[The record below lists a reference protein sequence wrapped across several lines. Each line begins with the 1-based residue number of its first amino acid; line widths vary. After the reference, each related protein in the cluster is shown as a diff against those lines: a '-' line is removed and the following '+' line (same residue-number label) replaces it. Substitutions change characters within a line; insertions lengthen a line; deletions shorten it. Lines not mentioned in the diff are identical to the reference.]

1 MEWVETT
8 GKTLEE
14 AKEMALDQLGVDE
27 VDAEFEILEQPKT
40 GLFGR
45 MRGEARVRARVR
57 PTAPR
62 SKEDRRDRRRRTR
75 PPGSGGAGNGGAGNG
90 GSGATAAPAAAGGG
104 EGGETAQRRSG
115 RPSRGEDRVEGAQ
128 LPSPASDGGAG
139 STSSSSNRRRR
150 RRSKGSGGDAGAGG
164 PAGAGEG
171 RAGAVEG
178 PAGAVEGPAGA
189 VEGPA
194 GAVEGRAGGGN
205 GRSRR
210 EPRTEESERRDGTEV
225 EVPLQEQ
232 ASVAEDFLSGLLG
245 EFGLTADVTVNVRDE
260 DNLDLSLDGRDLG
273 LLIGPKGT
281 TLLAIQDL
289 ARTAVQHKTSATNGR
304 IHVDIGGYRQKRS
317 EALAKFA
324 VDVAGRVKESG
335 ERAALEPMSAADRKV
350 VHDALTDFEGVTTT
364 SEGEEPRRRV
374 VILPAG

>member
-8 GKTLEE
+8 GRTLEE
-14 AKEMALDQLGVDE
+14 AKEAALDQLGVDE
-27 VDAEFEILEQPKT
+27 ADAEFEVLEQPKS

-62 SKEDRRDRRRRTR
+62 SKEDRRDRRRRARSAANGTGSATGGNAS
-75 PPGSGGAGNGGAGNG
+75 PAAGDESGGTGPGVRPE
-90 GSGATAAPAAAGGG
+90 SGRSGRSEERPARAKAPAASQGQGG
-104 EGGETAQRRSG
+104 E
-115 RPSRGEDRVEGAQ
+115 RPSSPEEGEVGA
-128 LPSPASDGGAG
+128 
-139 STSSSSNRRRR
+139 TSSSGRRRR
-150 RRSKGSGGDAGAGG
+150 RRRPSKGPGGDGGVGAPGPEMTASVSGESGESGESSAGGAGRSGGSGAS
-164 PAGAGEG
+164 
-171 RAGAVEG
+171 
-178 PAGAVEGPAGA
+178 
-189 VEGPA
+189 
-194 GAVEGRAGGGN
+194 

-210 EPRTEESERRDGTEV
+210 EIRTEEPERRDGTEV

-232 ASVAEDFLSGLLG
+232 ASVAEDFLTGLVG
-245 EFGLTADVTVNVRDE
+245 EFGLTANITVTVRE
-260 DNLDLSLDGRDLG
+260 EENLDLSLDGRDLG
-273 LLIGPKGT
+273 LLIGQKGT

-289 ARTAVQHKTSATNGR
+289 TRTVVQHKTSATNGR
-304 IHVDIGGYRQKRS
+304 IHVDVGGYRQKRS

-324 VDVAGRVKESG
+324 IDVAGRVKQTG

-350 VHDALTDFEGVTTT
+350 VHDALTGIEGVTTT

>member
-8 GKTLEE
+8 GRTLEE
-14 AKEMALDQLGVDE
+14 AKEAALDQLGVDE
-27 VDAEFEILEQPKT
+27 VDAEFEVLEQPKS

-62 SKEDRRDRRRRTR
+62 SKEDRRDRRRRAR
-75 PPGSGGAGNGGAGNG
+75 SAGAGNGVTPPSGEAVDAGERPQPGRSARSNDERAGARAP
-90 GSGATAAPAAAGGG
+90 GSRTQGT
-104 EGGETAQRRSG
+104 E
-115 RPSRGEDRVEGAQ
+115 RPSRADEGE
-128 LPSPASDGGAG
+128 PSTA
-139 STSSSSNRRRR
+139 SSSPGRRRRR
-150 RRSKGSGGDAGAGG
+150 RRSGSSGGAGAESGVAAGPDETTQDAGSAPASRGGSGAGG
-164 PAGAGEG
+164 A
-171 RAGAVEG
+171 
-178 PAGAVEGPAGA
+178 
-189 VEGPA
+189 
-194 GAVEGRAGGGN
+194 GGN

-210 EPRTEESERRDGTEV
+210 EARTEEPERRDGAEV

-232 ASVAEDFLSGLLG
+232 ASVAEDFLTGLVG
-245 EFGLTADVTVNVRDE
+245 EFGLTANITVTVRDE

-273 LLIGPKGT
+273 LLIGQKGT

-289 ARTAVQHKTSATNGR
+289 TRTVVQHKTSATNGR
-304 IHVDIGGYRQKRS
+304 IHVDVGGYRQKRS

-324 VDVAGRVKESG
+324 VDVAGRVKQTG

-350 VHDALTDFEGVTTT
+350 VHDALTDVDGVTTT

>member
-8 GKTLEE
+8 GRTLEE
-14 AKEMALDQLGVDE
+14 AKEAALDQLGVDE
-27 VDAEFEILEQPKT
+27 ADAEFEVLEQPKS

-75 PPGSGGAGNGGAGNG
+75 TAANGAGGSAGSAAGEGGAGAGAGVRPEPG
-90 GSGATAAPAAAGGG
+90 RSGRSEERPARTKGPAASTSPQGQGGGRPSPAEEVEGEG
-104 EGGETAQRRSG
+104 EGGA
-115 RPSRGEDRVEGAQ
+115 
-128 LPSPASDGGAG
+128 
-139 STSSSSNRRRR
+139 TSSSGRRRR
-150 RRSKGSGGDAGAGG
+150 RRRPSKGPGAAGGAGAADAAGTGADAGAGESG
-164 PAGAGEG
+164 GG
-171 RAGAVEG
+171 RSGG
-178 PAGAVEGPAGA
+178 NGGN
-189 VEGPA
+189 
-194 GAVEGRAGGGN
+194 GGN

-210 EPRTEESERRDGTEV
+210 EARTEETERRDGAEV

-232 ASVAEDFLSGLLG
+232 ASVAEDFLTGLVG
-245 EFGLTADVTVNVRDE
+245 EFGLTAKITATVRE
-260 DNLDLSLDGRDLG
+260 EENLDLSLEGHDLG
-273 LLIGPKGT
+273 LLIGQKGT

-289 ARTAVQHKTSATNGR
+289 TRTVVQHKTSATNGR
-304 IHVDIGGYRQKRS
+304 IHVDVGGYRQKRS

-324 VDVAGRVKESG
+324 VEVAGKVKQTG

-350 VHDALTDFEGVTTT
+350 VHDALTGVEGVTTT